1 MLKRRKSLN
10 EIHLIISGVLIVF
23 LLTAT
28 VYLVFGISNKIKQGR
43 YIGQEIESRN
53 TITVSD
59 SGEIYADPDLAIID
73 LSVISEAETVT
84 EAMNQNTDKMDAI
97 VAVIKGHG
105 VSSDD
110 LKTTNFSIH
119 PRYEYRS
126 DEKRTLVGYE
136 IHQTLQ
142 VKIRDLQKTSPIIQA
157 ATDAGVNQVGNL
169 QFTIDQQ
176 DDLKKQAREM
186 AIEKAKIKARELAGQ
201 LGVRLIRITSF
212 NEGVGVSIYQEK
224 AYGIGGGSIESGQN
238 KIETTVSI
246 TYEIN

>member
-1 MLKRRKSLN
+1 MLRHKKSLN

-43 YIGQEIESRN
+43 YIGQDIESRN

-59 SGEIYADPDLAIID
+59 SGEIYADPDLAIVD

-84 EAMNQNTDKMDAI
+84 EAMNQNTGKMDLI
-97 VAVIKGHG
+97 VTAIKGYG
-105 VSSDD
+105 VSADD

-119 PRYEYRS
+119 PRYEYRNE
-126 DEKRTLVGYE
+126 EKRTLAGYE

-142 VKIRDLQKTSPIIQA
+142 VKIRDLQKTSPIIQS

-169 QFTIDQQ
+169 RFTIDEQ

-212 NEGVGVSIYQEK
+212 NEGFGASIYQEK
-224 AYGIGGGSIESGQN
+224 AYGIGGGSVEPGQN
-238 KIETTVSI
+238 KIEITVNI